1 MPQHQ
6 TPNPSNA
13 TTLAGSEAVFSLHEV
28 SKRFGRA
35 HVLRDVSFSVEPG
48 DFLML
53 LGGNGAGKSTL
64 LKIMSSL
71 MNPSKGELR
80 FQGVPYAQAGDQL
93 RRNIGVISHDG
104 QFYGD
109 LTARENLH
117 VFGGLHGVD
126 HLKSRIPEALAELQL
141 DSFPDVPVRAF
152 SSGMLK
158 RLAFARLRLYH
169 PRMLLLD
176 EPYTGLDQASV
187 RLLDQ
192 FLERFRD
199 EGGTTVMV
207 THQFTNGVAF
217 CNRILILNRGTV
229 VYNENVD
236 KLTGERCAALL
247 EEHSR
252 PPSAKT
258 KKENSQ

>member
-1 MPQHQ
+1 MEPTAQ
-6 TPNPSNA
+6 T
-13 TTLAGSEAVFSLHEV
+13 VFSLHEV

-35 HVLRDVSFSVEPG
+35 HVLRKVSFSVQPG

-71 MNPSKGELR
+71 MNPSDGELR
-80 FQGVPYAQAGDQL
+80 FRGVPYASSGEQL
-93 RRNIGVISHDG
+93 RRSIGVISHDG

-109 LTARENLH
+109 LTAKENLR
-117 VFGGLHGVD
+117 VAGTLHGVD
-126 HLKSRIPEALAELQL
+126 DLKTRIPEALSELQL
-141 DSFPDVPVRAF
+141 DGFPDVPVRAF

-158 RLAFARLRLYH
+158 RLAFARLRLYR
-169 PRMLLLD
+169 PQVLLLD

-207 THQFTNGVAF
+207 THQFTNGVSF
-217 CNRILILNRGTV
+217 CNRILILNRGV
-229 VYNENVD
+229 VMYNQGVED
-236 KLTGERCAALL
+236 LSAEKCAALL

-252 PPSAKT
+252 PPG
-258 KKENSQ
+258 KKQDG